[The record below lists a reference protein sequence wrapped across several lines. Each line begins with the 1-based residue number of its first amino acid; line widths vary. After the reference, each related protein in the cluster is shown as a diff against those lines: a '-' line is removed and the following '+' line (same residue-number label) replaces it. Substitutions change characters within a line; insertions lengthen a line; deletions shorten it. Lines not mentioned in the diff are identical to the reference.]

1 MALLPVVLLAEF
13 AVAALEDFQPLLLAL
28 AAGEVVLLAVV
39 EVLAVVGVGV
49 EGVLVVDEL
58 VGQVLVD
65 RVQTLPL
72 AEDIE
77 RPPPLD
83 LEEVLAD
90 LLGRRRDLLGGET

>member
-13 AVAALEDFQPLLLAL
+13 AVAALDDFQPLLLAL

-65 RVQTLPL
+65 RVQPLAL

>member
-13 AVAALEDFQPLLLAL
+13 AVAALDDFQPLLLAL

-65 RVQTLPL
+65 RVQPLPL